1 MSTLWFALRYFAS
14 QDSSVDTSHL
24 DTLPSADSPKLHC
37 TFMSG
42 FGYSSAPLLVG
53 ELLENEGRYAA
64 ALKWAQAE
72 CSCVVQDNR
81 NAPLKARA
89 GRLLGE

>member
-1 MSTLWFALRYFAS
+1 
-14 QDSSVDTSHL
+14 
-24 DTLPSADSPKLHC
+24 
-37 TFMSG
+37 MSG